1 MPATDIVVYTGTAP
15 TNWSLLDLS
24 GVVGKRRAA
33 VMLNISNGSDNMVSY
48 TFRMPGSDWSV
59 GDYPT
64 SYGAN
69 VCVVPSGESCT
80 AWVTTDDIGRSE
92 WIASDGASDQVLS
105 VYAWLS

>member
-1 MPATDIVVYTGTAP
+1 MPATDITVYTGNAP
-15 TNWSLLDLS
+15 TNWSLLNLS
-24 GVVGKRRAA
+24 GVVGQRRAA
-33 VMLNISNGSDNMVSY
+33 VMLNVRNGSDNTVSY
-48 TFRMPGSDWSV
+48 TFRIPGSEWSV

-69 VCVVPSGESCT
+69 VCVVPGGESGMV
-80 AWVTTDDIGRSE
+80 WVTTDDIGRAE